1 MARRKEPWGDAVGDV
16 PWAAV
21 LPPAPGDL
29 RIVQAFVNTAD
40 LPTRTDEL
48 ASLTGL
54 QDWLKRWGLAP
65 AGGVTVADH
74 RCAVDVRDGLRS
86 FLRANVGL
94 RVDADAV
101 ARLDRAAAAATLRVR
116 FHGAATRLEPAADG
130 VNGALG
136 RLVRIV
142 AETRQDGSWKRLKLC
157 ANEVCG
163 RSFYDFSRIAN
174 GRWCVLRCGN
184 LINSRIYRRRYPGH
198 HWT

>member
-54 QDWLKRWGLAP
+54 QDWLKRWG
-65 AGGVTVADH
+65 
-74 RCAVDVRDGLRS
+74 
-86 FLRANVGL
+86 
-94 RVDADAV
+94 
-101 ARLDRAAAAATLRVR
+101 
-116 FHGAATRLEPAADG
+116 
-130 VNGALG
+130 
-136 RLVRIV
+136 
-142 AETRQDGSWKRLKLC
+142 
-157 ANEVCG
+157 